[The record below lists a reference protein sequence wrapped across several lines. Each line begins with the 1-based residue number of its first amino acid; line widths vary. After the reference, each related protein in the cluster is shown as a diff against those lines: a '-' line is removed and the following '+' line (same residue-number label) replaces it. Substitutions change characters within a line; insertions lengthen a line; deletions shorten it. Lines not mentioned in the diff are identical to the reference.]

1 MSNDIAKDNQSGG
14 RMNNFEEKLTC
25 ENYVVKKLLCLE
37 QKNEKLTYELDKL
50 NTFIQEE
57 IEKRVNYKVKG
68 KLSRIKVLES
78 EKERQNE
85 IIDSYQP
92 RLQKYKDVLQ
102 EIKAIAEN
110 GTKTEDYLLGQRY
123 TDLIDRILDLIT
135 KAESEEE

>member
-1 MSNDIAKDNQSGG
+1 
-14 RMNNFEEKLTC
+14 MNNFEEKLTY
-25 ENYVVKKLLCLE
+25 ENYMVKKLLCLE

-78 EKERQNE
+78 EKEWLNE

-92 RLQKYKDVLQ
+92 RLQQHKDVLQ
-102 EIKAIAEN
+102 EIKTIVKDAYEN
-110 GTKTEDYLLGQRY
+110 ESEYQATGVYNE
-123 TDLIDRILDLIT
+123 ILQKIT
-135 KAESEEE
+135 KVEEE